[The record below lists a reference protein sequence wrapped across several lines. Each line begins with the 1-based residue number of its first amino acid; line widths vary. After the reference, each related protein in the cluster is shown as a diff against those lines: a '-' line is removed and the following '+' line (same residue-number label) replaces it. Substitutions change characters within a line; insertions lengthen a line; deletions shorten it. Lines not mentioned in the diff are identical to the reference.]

1 MSKEEKTMLLNF
13 ENIFVMI
20 YFSSDPGQIIVYP
33 CQLLTDSVMM
43 LRFDWCDPGWLWCE
57 ENMLFKG
64 IVIMKLKFCDF
75 RNIFPDFECPKN
87 ILVPENKKRQK
98 FSRFHVKRKTVFFP
112 MGKQFLDTELLYC
125 TMSTSCNIS
134 IDIGW
139 QCFTQL
145 MVVFVFKVFYLT
157 PTSKS
162 KIFVITWAGLIDMLA
177 ESKW

>member
-1 MSKEEKTMLLNF
+1 MWSGFSCNHSVLYNNPRLMSKEEKTMLLNF

-112 MGKQFLDTELLYC
+112 HGKAVFGYRIIVLYNEHIMQYFNRYRV
-125 TMSTSCNIS
+125 T
-134 IDIGW
+134 
-139 QCFTQL
+139 
-145 MVVFVFKVFYLT
+145 VFYTVDGCIRVQGFL
-157 PTSKS
+157 SYS
-162 KIFVITWAGLIDMLA
+162 HQQI
-177 ESKW
+177 